1 MARAGGMRKA
11 RHVPLA
17 RPHPDAEEFIAILVG
32 QTQPHRIPLVEYIV
46 DDVVLRPI
54 VTELLG
60 REWVDW
66 SENRDQQRKYLDN
79 FVEVWYRLGYDCVR
93 LERPLPFLK
102 KFTVAQDPGTSFQR
116 DRAWADLHGGVIRN
130 RQDLE
135 RYDWPSVKDADLF
148 ELEYVNEHLP
158 DGMGLMSCHAG
169 GIFEHLS
176 QIMSYEGLCLALHD
190 DPLLVQELVD
200 RLGQTFEDYYRR
212 LLSLDRLVAIFQGDD
227 MGFRTGTLIA
237 PQHLRQYV
245 LPWHKR
251 FAALAH
257 RHGVPYFLHSCG
269 NLEAIMEDL
278 LTQVGI
284 DGKHSFE
291 DAILPVDKFQERYQ
305 GRVAV
310 LGGVDVNI
318 LAAGT
323 EEQVRQRTRE
333 LITLCGPRGR
343 YAVGSGNSI
352 PSYVAVG
359 NYLAMVDEALA
370 CGSAANPA

>member
-1 MARAGGMRKA
+1 MELRNL
-11 RHVPLA
+11 PLK
-17 RPHPDAEEFIAILVG
+17 RPRPNAAEFISLLLGRQEQRRV
-32 QTQPHRIPLVEYIV
+32 PLVEYIV
-46 DDVVLRPI
+46 DDVVLQPI
-54 VTELLG
+54 VSELLG
-60 REWVDW
+60 REWVAW
-66 SENRDQQRKYLDN
+66 NMQRAQQVHYLDN
-79 FVEVWYRLGYDCVR
+79 FIRVWYRLGYDCVR

-102 KFTVAQDPGTSFQR
+102 KVTVAQDPGTSFQR
-116 DRAWADLHGGVIRN
+116 DRAWADLHGGVIRT
-130 RQDLE
+130 REDLLQYE
-135 RYDWPSVKDADLF
+135 WPKVEDADLF

-158 DGMGLMSCHAG
+158 EGMGLLSCHAG

-190 DPLLVQELVD
+190 DPDLVQELVD
-200 RLGQTFEDYYRR
+200 RLGRTFEEYYRR

-227 MGFRTGTLIA
+227 MGFRTGTLIS

-257 RHGVPYFLHSCG
+257 EHGVPYFLHSCG

-278 LTQVGI
+278 LETVGI

-291 DAILPVDKFQERYQ
+291 DAILPVEEFQQRYQ
-305 GRVAV
+305 GRVAP

-323 EEQVRQRTRE
+323 AQQVRQRTRT
-333 LITLCGPRGR
+333 LIETCGPRGR

-352 PSYVAVG
+352 PSYVPVA
-359 NYLAMVDEALA
+359 NYLAMVDEAVE
-370 CGSAANPA
+370 CGAVS

>member
-1 MARAGGMRKA
+1 MEENARREKV
-11 RHVPLA
+11 RNVPVA
-17 RPHPDAEEFIAILVG
+17 HPRPNAQEFVAIVMG
-32 QTQPHRIPLVEYIV
+32 RTESRRVPLVEYIV

-66 SENRDQQRKYLDN
+66 GPDRTRQTQYLDN
-79 FVEVWYRLGYDCVR
+79 FVQVWYRLGYDCVR

-102 KFTVAQDPGTSFQR
+102 KFTVAQDPGSSFQR
-116 DRAWADLHGGVIRN
+116 DRAWADLHRGVIRT
-130 RQDLE
+130 REDVQ
-135 RYDWPSVKDADLF
+135 RYEWPNVRDADLF

-158 DGMGLMSCHAG
+158 EGMGLLTCHAG

-190 DPLLVQELVD
+190 DPGLVQELVD
-200 RLGQTFEDYYRR
+200 RLGRIFEEYYRR
-212 LLSLDRLVAIFQGDD
+212 LLSLHRLVAIFQGDD

-237 PQHLRQYV
+237 PQHLRQYI

-257 RHGVPYFLHSCG
+257 EHGVPYFLHSCG
-269 NLEAIMEDL
+269 NLETIMDDL
-278 LTQVGI
+278 LDDVGI

-291 DAILPVDKFQERYQ
+291 DAILPVEHFQQRYQ

-318 LAAGT
+318 LAGGT
-323 EEQVRQRTRE
+323 VEQVRQRTRS
-333 LITLCGPRGR
+333 LIETCGPRGR

-352 PSYVAVG
+352 PSYVPVA
-359 NYLAMVDEALA
+359 NYLAMVDEAVA
-370 CGSAANPA
+370 CGSAA